1 MTKRIL
7 SLLLAL
13 VLCLGVTQAQA
24 LTLDL
29 SASPKGDPYEPMA
42 ETVVMKIGR
51 STDSNGQY
59 EPNESVDDNW
69 KLRWFE
75 QQLNIDYVNEWVALS
90 NDAYNQKVAL
100 TLAMGEM
107 PDAMTVNEMQLRQL
121 IKAGL
126 IADLTEVAE
135 QYAGPEMISY
145 WLSGNG
151 IGLESAIF
159 DGKLMAIPNI
169 NPGADGIPLLFVR
182 GDWMEKH
189 GLEEPKTLEDIIHIV
204 QVFQEKEN
212 AMGLLVQSGI
222 VNTAGSSAYGL
233 DALFALYGAYPEMWV
248 RDADGNLTYG
258 SITPETKT
266 ALAEIRKLVEEG
278 IIDKNFIVY
287 DSDQCNELATSG
299 KAGIFFAPWWYLN
312 WPLADMSKADENI
325 HWNVYTCPLD
335 ENGKY
340 NAHMMAPTTN
350 YAVVRKDYEHP
361 DAVMKTLNLSMMAD
375 SRRMPAPLPH
385 PQAYESWGMAPIP
398 LLQCNYNEKE
408 DKARNVVQALQ
419 GEKDPSEL
427 IAEEVRWYER
437 SKYVQEHGVKKAL
450 EDNMADGYF
459 YTMGAYPIAKA
470 DDEGILN
477 RVYAATYSKSESMDK
492 KWATLEKLE
501 DETFLQIIAG
511 EKPVDDFDS
520 FVEQWLS
527 LGGAQIT
534 EELSE
539 MTAK

>member
-7 SLLLAL
+7 SLLLVL
-13 VLCLGVTQAQA
+13 VLCLGATQAQA
-24 LTLDL
+24 LDL

-75 QQLNIDYVNEWVALS
+75 EQLNIDYVNEWVALS

-107 PDAMTVNEMQLRQL
+107 PDAMTVSEMQLRQL

-145 WLSGNG
+145 WMSGNG

-233 DALFALYGAYPEMWV
+233 DALFALYGSYPEMWV
-248 RDADGNLTYG
+248 RDAQGNLTYG

-312 WPLADMSKADENI
+312 WPLADMSKADETI
-325 HWNVYTCPLD
+325 HWNIYTCPLD

-398 LLQCNYNEKE
+398 LLQCHYNEKE
-408 DKARNVVQALQ
+408 DKARNVMLALQ

-492 KWATLEKLE
+492 KWATLGKLE

-511 EKPVDDFDS
+511 EKPVDEFDN
-520 FVEQWLS
+520 FVKQWLS

>member
-1 MTKRIL
+1 MANRFL

-13 VLCLGVTQAQA
+13 VMCLSASQA
-24 LTLDL
+24 LALDL
-29 SASPKGDPYEPMA
+29 SESPKGDPYEPMP

-51 STDSNGQY
+51 STDGNGQY
-59 EPNESVDDNW
+59 EPGESVDDNW

-75 QQLNIDYVNEWVALS
+75 QMLNIDYVNEWVALS
-90 NDAYNQKVAL
+90 NDAYDQKVAL

-107 PDAMTVNEMQLRQL
+107 PDAMTVSEMQLRQL
-121 IKAGL
+121 IKADL
-126 IADLTEVAE
+126 IADLTDVAE
-135 QYAGPEMISY
+135 KYAGPELISY
-145 WLSGNG
+145 WMSGNG

-182 GDWMEKH
+182 GDWMEKY
-189 GLEEPKTLEDIIHIV
+189 GLDEPKTLDDIINIV
-204 QVFQEKEN
+204 KTFQEKEG

-222 VNTAGSSAYGL
+222 VNTGGSSAYGL

-248 RDADGNLTYG
+248 RDAEGSLTYG

-266 ALAEIRKLVEEG
+266 ALAKIRELVENG

-325 HWNVYTCPLD
+325 HWNVYTSPLD
-335 ENGKY
+335 ESGKY

-350 YAVVRKDYEHP
+350 YAVVRKGYEYP
-361 DAVMKTLNLSMMAD
+361 DAVMKTLNLSMMCD
-375 SRRMPAPLPH
+375 SRYMPAPLPN

-398 LLQCNYNEKE
+398 LLQCHYNEKE
-408 DKARNVVQALQ
+408 AKARNVIMALN

-427 IAEEVRWYER
+427 IAEEIRWYER
-437 SKYVQEHGVKKAL
+437 SKYVLENGAKKAI

-477 RVYAATYSKSESMDK
+477 RVYAATYAKSPSMDK
-492 KWATLEKLE
+492 KWATLSKLE

-511 EKPVDDFDS
+511 EKPVDAFDS

-527 LGGAQIT
+527 LGGATIT
-534 EELSE
+534 KELTE